1 MDFADL
7 IPWTGYLALVGGAV
21 LVIFSRVPKQTIQ
34 DQRELINTLQEQ
46 RKADKEQSD
55 ARIKALED
63 QHEKDLQNHLENS
76 KAIAELQGQVK
87 IYKELALNDLAA
99 SMSSIA
105 DTNKQILTLLSTSTI
120 VNSDTKAA

>member
-1 MDFADL
+1 MDLFD
-7 IPWTGYLALVGGAV
+7 WTGYLALVGGAI
-21 LVIFSRVPKQTIQ
+21 LVIFSRVPKQTIA

-46 RKADKEQSD
+46 RKADKEQAD

-63 QHEKDLQNHLENS
+63 QHTQDLKNHLENS

-87 IYKELALNDLAA
+87 IYKELALNDLAS

-105 DTNKQILTLLSTSTI
+105 ETNKQILELLSASTI
-120 VNSDTKAA
+120 VKDTNKAA